1 MEKESTQDSFCNYN
15 GHVISIYEPVISFAN
30 RAFRYGD
37 ALFETIRVVNG
48 RIMFLNDHMRRIK
61 LGMTM
66 LRMNIPPDLGA
77 ETISNLV
84 KQLIEVNKL
93 QNDVRVRF
101 TVFRNEGGF
110 YTPRSN
116 DISFLIESE
125 PLDDLGYRLNDPGY
139 KVDVFHDI
147 KKSKNKLATL
157 KSANALIYVLAG
169 IYKKDVKLDE
179 VILMNED
186 GNICE
191 SVSSNIFFVKN
202 GALYTPNL
210 SEACVEG
217 VMRRQILELA
227 QRYRILCYEITIP
240 LNTMLNSDEVFFTN
254 AIQGIRWVGE
264 YKTKIYQNKL
274 ATFFTEKLNELVNE
288 KIII

>member
-1 MEKESTQDSFCNYN
+1 MSEQKDSFCNYN
-15 GHVISIYEPVISFAN
+15 GHLISIYEPVISFAN

-61 LGMTM
+61 VGMTM

-77 ETISNLV
+77 EAMSSFI
-84 KQLIEVNKL
+84 KELIEVNKL
-93 QNDVRVRF
+93 ENDIRVRF

-116 DISFLIESE
+116 DISFLVEAE
-125 PLDDLGYRLNDPGY
+125 PLEDLGYRLNDPGY
-139 KVDVFHDI
+139 KVDVYHDI
-147 KKSKNKLATL
+147 KKPKNKLGTL
-157 KSANALIYVLAG
+157 KTGNALIYVLAG
-169 IYKKDVKLDE
+169 IYKKDVQLDE
-179 VILMNED
+179 VIILNED

-191 SVSSNIFFVKN
+191 SVSSNIFFSKN
-202 GALYTPNL
+202 GALYTPAL
-210 SEACVEG
+210 TESCVEG
-217 VMRRQILELA
+217 VMRRQIIELA
-227 QRYRILCYEITIP
+227 QRYRILCYEINIP

-274 ATFFTEKLNELVNE
+274 ATFFTEKLNEKVTE
-288 KIII
+288 KTLI